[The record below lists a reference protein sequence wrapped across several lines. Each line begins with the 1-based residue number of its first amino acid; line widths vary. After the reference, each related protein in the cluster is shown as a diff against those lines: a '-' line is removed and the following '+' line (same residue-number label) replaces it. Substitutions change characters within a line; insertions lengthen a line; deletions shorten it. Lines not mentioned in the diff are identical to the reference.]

1 MSGLLLGLLL
11 VQVFLWGT
19 AFPMIQIGLGGLSA
33 PHLTLFRHLVAS
45 LTFVPLLLAFG
56 ARLHPRRADLT
67 YFLLLGVLGYTVY
80 HLALN
85 FGQLHVS
92 AGGASLIIATAPA
105 ITAVL
110 AYFMIGD
117 RLGTLGFIGSA
128 VAFLGVVLIVLGDV
142 GVAGSA
148 AAGLPAG
155 AGASEAEGVGGA
167 NGLVFNAYA
176 WLIVLAAVA
185 TSLYAILQRP
195 MFKRYKPIEVAAY
208 ATWAGTLPMLVF
220 LPGLGGDLIAAGSAP
235 VWAGV
240 YIGIF
245 PSAVAYTI
253 FSFALSRLPVT
264 VVTAMLYLVPVFALL
279 ASWLLVGEVP
289 GMITVVGGA
298 VAIGGLLLL
307 NYGKQRQAKRAA
319 LAQVGAP
326 RV

>member
-19 AFPMIQIGLGGLSA
+19 AFPMIQIGLHGLSA
-33 PHLTLFRHLVAS
+33 PHLTLFRHLVAAI
-45 LTFVPLLLAFG
+45 TFVPLLLVFG
-56 ARLHPRRADLT
+56 ARLRPRRADLA
-67 YFLLLGVLGYTVY
+67 YFMLLGVLGYTVY

-85 FGQLHVS
+85 FGQMHVS
-92 AGGASLIIATAPA
+92 AGGASLIVATAPA

-117 RLGTLGFIGSA
+117 RLGAVGFMGSA

-148 AAGLPAG
+148 GGVPIGGEAA
-155 AGASEAEGVGGA
+155 GVGGL
-167 NGLVFNAYA
+167 GFNAYA
-176 WLIVLAAVA
+176 WLIVVAAVA

-220 LPGLGGDLIAAGSAP
+220 LPGLAGDLATAGSAS

-240 YIGIF
+240 YIGVL

-279 ASWLLVGEVP
+279 AAWLLVGEVP

-298 VAIGGLLLL
+298 VAIAGLLLL
-307 NYGKQRQAKRAA
+307 NYGKQRQVRRGAA
-319 LAQVGAP
+319 SPAGNQ
-326 RV
+326 RS

>member
-19 AFPMIQIGLGGLSA
+19 AFPMIQIGLHDLSA
-33 PHLTLFRHLVAS
+33 PHLTVFRHLVAS
-45 LTFVPLLLAFG
+45 LTFVPLLILFG
-56 ARLHPRRADLT
+56 ARLRPRRADLA
-67 YFLLLGVLGYTVY
+67 YFMMLGVLGYTVY

-85 FGQLHVS
+85 FGQVHVS

-117 RLGTLGFIGSA
+117 RLGAIGFTGSA

-142 GVAGSA
+142 GVAG
-148 AAGLPAG
+148 PAG
-155 AGASEAEGVGGA
+155 NVQAGDATGLASLG
-167 NGLVFNAYA
+167 FNAYA

-185 TSLYAILQRP
+185 TSFYAILQRP
-195 MFKRYKPIEVAAY
+195 MFKQYKPIEVAAY

-220 LPGLGGDLIAAGSAP
+220 LPGLAGDLASASSAS

-240 YIGIF
+240 YIGVL

-279 ASWLLVGEVP
+279 AAWLLVGEVP

-298 VAIGGLLLL
+298 VAISGLLLL
-307 NYGKQRQAKRAA
+307 NYGKQRQARRAFA
-319 LAQVGAP
+319 TSSAAQ
-326 RV
+326 R